1 MEEIIV
7 SNQNEILLI
16 ENNNEQICQ
25 NINEEICNFC
35 IFGER
40 CSGTNLL
47 QNLVETNFHLE
58 YNNNICHKHF
68 FGFSSL
74 ENTNNTLFLCVVRNF
89 YDWIMSFYEKQHHI
103 NKSDNSNDSKNMKT
117 FLTQEIHS
125 FDTQGN
131 EIIQDWN
138 YATGCPY
145 KNIFELRK
153 LKNLFF
159 TDILPTKV
167 KNHYLVLYENISNI
181 TFQVNFLEKLEREFQ
196 LKRKNN
202 SFLPIYYN
210 AQIFNNEKIKKAF
223 VAKKF
228 NERARKCG
236 ITPEILNLIDEN
248 IDHEC
253 EKKLKYDTAFFKN
266 KFQLNYLAKEI
277 ITNKEKLKKKEFEL
291 NNMIINRNKK
301 LLDKKILNKM
311 FLSPENENEKE
322 VYGLM
327 QKFENNSLYLQS
339 NQTNDIDTYINEDTF
354 NSTYETNVSVNKYNS
369 NGNDKN
375 QKKKNLV
382 QMKSSLKF
390 VA

>member
-1 MEEIIV
+1 MEEILV
-7 SNQNEILLI
+7 SNQNEIKII
-16 ENNNEQICQ
+16 ENENEQIV
-25 NINEEICNFC
+25 EEINKFC

-47 QNLVETNFHLE
+47 QNLVETNFDIE
-58 YNNNICHKHF
+58 YNNDICHKHF

-74 ENTNNTLFLCVVRNF
+74 ENTGNTLFLCVVRNF
-89 YDWIMSFYEKQHHI
+89 YDWIMSFFEKQHHI
-103 NKSDNSNDSKNMKT
+103 MYNESTINIKT

-153 LKNLFF
+153 FKNLFF

-223 VAKKF
+223 VPKKF

-327 QKFENNSLYLQS
+327 QKFENNSIFSQS
-339 NQTNDIDTYINEDTF
+339 NQIDDKMYLNEDTYILGH
-354 NSTYETNVSVNKYNS
+354 ETNDVPINKYM
-369 NGNDKN
+369 GTEKN